1 MFGTLKNT
9 RQMNIHGIGLGLF
22 ICKKIVNEFNGQIS
36 VKSEFGNGSTFT
48 FYFEIGQVGVGVTK
62 KTTMFSKASDI
73 IELIEEN

>member
-9 RQMNIHGIGLGLF
+9 RQMNTHGIGLGLF

-48 FYFEIGQVGVGVTK
+48 FYFEIGQVGVTK
-62 KTTMFSKASDI
+62 KITMFSKASDM